1 MKLVDV
7 NHNKVNFILF
17 LQKGKVKAFEFSAV
31 LHSNAL
37 RVSLGIWMGVEGFGE
52 RGVEEKK
59 NPQGLNKFIVYKKL
73 ANFGFCSYKKI
84 TCFHPS
90 KIFHNDFSL

>member
-7 NHNKVNFILF
+7 NHNKVNFILL

-37 RVSLGIWMGVEGFGE
+37 RVSLGIWMSVEGFGE
-52 RGVEEKK
+52 RGVEGKEKK
-59 NPQGLNKFIVYKKL
+59 
-73 ANFGFCSYKKI
+73 CSRVK
-84 TCFHPS
+84 
-90 KIFHNDFSL
+90 